1 MKNKMRLI
9 FVITTAVSA
18 QFVVLSTPFAFDIAE
33 RVLLAVANALDLHGA
48 PALADMYY

>member
-18 QFVVLSTPFAFDIAE
+18 LFVVLSTPFAFDIAE